1 MGFLDQFW
9 QLTIDG
15 LMVGSLYA
23 VIALGYTLVYG
34 VLQLINFAH
43 SEVFMLGSFGGLFAA
58 RALLPDDGSVPG
70 GLASVGLVAV
80 GLGVGA
86 ICGGLAAFTL
96 ERVAY
101 RPLRRRSAPRLAYL
115 ISAIGASLF
124 AVNLAGKEFG
134 RQNVDLPDL
143 FHNGTV
149 FTVFGADVSTQSLV
163 IFAVA
168 VAMLIGLD
176 RLVAGTRL
184 GQGIRAVAQDADT
197 AVLMGVNVE
206 RIIIVTFVVGGLLA
220 GAGGFLYAMTFNA
233 SYSMGFVPGVKAFT
247 AAVLGGIG
255 NVRGAML
262 GGLLLGLVESYG
274 GYLFQASYKDVIA
287 FLVLVAIL
295 MIRPS
300 GLLGERLGRAA

>member
-1 MGFLDQFW
+1 M
-9 QLTIDG
+9 
-15 LMVGSLYA
+15 
-23 VIALGYTLVYG
+23 
-34 VLQLINFAH
+34 
-43 SEVFMLGSFGGLFAA
+43 
-58 RALLPDDGSVPG
+58 
-70 GLASVGLVAV
+70 GLVAI
-80 GLGVGA
+80 GLGAGA

-206 RIIIVTFVVGGLLA
+206 RIIIITFVVGGLLA